1 MGSILAK
8 VEFYTFQVF
17 VGSGLVHL
25 VENTGDPWKE
35 EADYQELQY
44 FECVYFLIVTMS
56 TVGYGDISCQTNLGR
71 ILTVLLLMVL
81 ITVFSLYVPELAR
94 LMMSQPK

>member
-1 MGSILAK
+1 M
-8 VEFYTFQVF
+8 F

-71 ILTVLLLMVL
+71 FLTVFC
-81 ITVFSLYVPELAR
+81 TSRFFFA
-94 LMMSQPK
+94 PKVKICT